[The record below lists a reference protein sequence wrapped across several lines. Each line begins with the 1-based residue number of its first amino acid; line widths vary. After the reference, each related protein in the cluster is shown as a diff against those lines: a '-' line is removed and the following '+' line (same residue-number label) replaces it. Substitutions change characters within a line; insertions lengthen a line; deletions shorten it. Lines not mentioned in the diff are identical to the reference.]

1 MRFIETTDLPVGD
14 LHPYPGNPRVH
25 DEAALD
31 ESIGTNGQYRAIVAR
46 RLPDGTHQILAGHG
60 TRNAVHRSGVAVVR
74 VEVIEAD
81 DTEARRI
88 VLADNRTS
96 ELASYDDRA
105 LLDLMDAASRDG
117 GLLGTGW
124 DGDSYRELLDE
135 FESENPFDFRPDADP
150 DEQDV
155 EPPEEPVTT
164 LGDVWALGDHRL
176 VCGDSTDPA
185 AWSSLMGGGMADCV
199 WTDPPYGVAYVG
211 KTKDA
216 LTIENDSLDED
227 GLRRLIDGA
236 LGRALTASRPGA
248 AWYVAAPPGPLHLV
262 FANWL
267 HAKGIYR
274 QQLVWVKDQ
283 FVLGH
288 GDYHYRHEPLFYGWA
303 PGAAHHATPDR
314 TQDSVWEIPRPKRSE
329 DHPTMKPVELVTRA
343 LGNSTDRGQT
353 VVDPFS
359 GSGTT
364 IIACQ
369 MTGRRGR
376 GIELDP
382 KYCDVIAR
390 RWQDLTGENPILE
403 RTGEAWDFTA
413 DPPCPTPSSERT
425 GSRRT
430 RAEA

>member
-1 MRFIETTDLPVGD
+1 MRFIETTELPVGD
-14 LHPYPGNPRVH
+14 LHPYPGNPRRH

-31 ESIGTNGQYRAIVAR
+31 ESIGANGQYRAIVAR
-46 RLPDGTHQILAGHG
+46 LLDDGTHQILAGHG
-60 TRNAVHRSGVAVVR
+60 TRNAVSRSGASTVR

-105 LLDLMDAASRDG
+105 LLAFNDG
-117 GLLGTGW
+117 TSAE
-124 DGDSYRELLDE
+124 DI
-135 FESENPFDFRPDADP
+135 

-155 EPPEEPVTT
+155 EPPAVSTT
-164 LGDVWALGDHRL
+164 QAGDVWILGAHRL
-176 VCGDSTDPA
+176 ICGDSTDLA
-185 AWSSLMGGGMADCV
+185 VWSSLMGGGMADCV

-216 LTIENDSLDED
+216 LTIKNDTLDED

-236 LGRALTASRPGA
+236 LGLALTHSNQGA

-329 DHPTMKPVELVTRA
+329 DHPTTKPVELVTRA
-343 LGNSTDRGQT
+343 LENSTNPGAI
-353 VVDPFS
+353 VADPFS

-364 IIACQ
+364 ILACQ
-369 MTGRRGR
+369 LTGRSGH

-382 KYCDVIAR
+382 RYCDVIAR
-390 RWQDLTGENPILE
+390 RWQEITGANPILE
-403 RTGEAWDFTA
+403 RTGETWDFTA
-413 DPPCPTPSSERT
+413 TPPCPTPGCERT
-425 GSRRT
+425 HPKPA
-430 RAEA
+430 RAKG